1 VITYWHN
8 PRCSKSRGGL
18 ALLQEH
24 DVTIEIRLYLQDPP
38 SLAEIKQAQAA
49 LGVSAIK
56 MMRSK
61 DALFK
66 ELGLS
71 KDWPEAELLAAM
83 AAHPALIERPIAI
96 AGVRLVD
103 TGTTEKIETLL
114 DPS

>member
-1 VITYWHN
+1 MITYWHN

-49 LGVSAIK
+49 LGVSAIH
-56 MMRSK
+56 MMRAKDQLFKDLRLSK
-61 DALFK
+61 DA
-66 ELGLS
+66 S
-71 KDWPEAELLAAM
+71 DAELREAM

-96 AGVRLVD
+96 AGDRAVIGRP
-103 TGTTEKIETLL
+103 TEKIEMVL
-114 DPS
+114 

>member
-1 VITYWHN
+1 MITYWHN
-8 PRCSKSRGGL
+8 PRCSKSRAGL
-18 ALLQEH
+18 TLLQEH

-38 SLAEIKQAQAA
+38 SLAEIKQVQAA

-71 KDWPEAELLAAM
+71 KDWPEEELLAAM

-96 AGVRLVD
+96 AGDRAVVGRP
-103 TGTTEKIETLL
+103 TEKIETLL